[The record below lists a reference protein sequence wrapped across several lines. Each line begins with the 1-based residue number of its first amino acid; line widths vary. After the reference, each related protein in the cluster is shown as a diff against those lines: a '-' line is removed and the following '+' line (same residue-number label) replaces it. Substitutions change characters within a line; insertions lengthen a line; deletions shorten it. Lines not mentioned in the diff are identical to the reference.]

1 MGTYGGY
8 EALAQL
14 ADILD
19 SDVPLKVGEFDF
31 NVYQDRNANNCCTAG
46 CAMGEAIERWASEK
60 RDSFYDGNH
69 NDGNHNE
76 GNHVEI
82 LNWGVTFFGLSEEEY
97 YHLFVSHS
105 QNEDLYGGK
114 YLTYTATR
122 SDVAANIREFLK
134 KKGFIEE

>member
-31 NVYQDRNANNCCTAG
+31 NTYQDRNANNCCTAG

-60 RDSFYDGNH
+60 RDSFYDKKYKMPRSI
-69 NDGNHNE
+69 
-76 GNHVEI
+76 EI
-82 LNWGVTFFGLSEEEY
+82 YKWGMTFFGLSHEEY
-97 YHLFVSHS
+97 CHLFVSHS
-105 QNEDLYGGK
+105 QREDLYGGK
-114 YLTYTATR
+114 YLTYTTTR